1 MPTRLEDYA
10 LLGDTQ
16 TAALVSREGSIDW
29 LCLPRFDSPACFA
42 ALVGESKHG
51 RWLIA
56 PATRPRSVA
65 RHYRE
70 ATLVLETEYEIEDG
84 AVTVIDAMPPPDD
97 RRVTVV
103 RLVVGRRG
111 RVPMR
116 TELVLRF
123 GYGLVAPLLQREGDD
138 LVAVCGPDALRLATP
153 VGLSDED
160 GTARAD
166 FSVSAGERVP
176 FVLTSSASHEP
187 APPHLDPEQLV
198 TGCEHWW
205 RAWVERCTYEG
216 EWREAV
222 VRSLLTLKALSY
234 AQTGGVIA
242 APTCSL
248 PEQLGGSRN
257 WDYRYCWLRDAAFTL
272 TALHDAGYTEEALAW
287 RAWLLRAVAGDPARM
302 QIVYGPAGERHLP
315 EWHADW
321 LPGYEGSAPVRIG
334 NVAATQFQLDVYG
347 ELADSQ
353 YTLVLES
360 GFHPGQEQVVGRVL
374 AHVETVWTQPDEGIW
389 EVRGTRRH
397 FTQSKVMAWVAFD
410 RALKLAERVGLDG
423 PVDHWRA
430 VRDQIHA
437 DVCRNGFDADRTA
450 FVQHYGGR
458 ELDASL
464 LRMALVGFLPPNDDR
479 VAGTINA
486 IREDLSVGDGLLLR
500 YSPAARGKV
509 DGLHEEE
516 GAFLACS
523 FWLTDNLALLGR
535 DDEACN
541 LFERLLS
548 LRNDVGLLAEQY
560 DPRRQRLVGNFPQA
574 LSHLALVNTAL
585 LLSNGE
591 RQREIHSVNP
601 ATE

>member
-1 MPTRLEDYA
+1 MPARLEDYA

-42 ALVGESKHG
+42 ALVGQPDHG
-51 RWLIA
+51 RWLVA
-56 PATRPRSVA
+56 PATRPSSVA

-70 ATLVLETEYEIEDG
+70 ATLVLETEYETEEG
-84 AVTVIDAMPPPDD
+84 AVTVIDAMPAPAD
-97 RRVTVV
+97 RRVSVL

-116 TELVLRF
+116 TELILRF
-123 GYGLVAPLLQREGDD
+123 GYGLVAPLLQRDGDD

-153 VGLSDED
+153 VALSDED
-160 GTARAD
+160 GTACAD
-166 FSVSAGERVP
+166 FSVSAGERVS
-176 FVLTSSASHEP
+176 FVLTWSASHEP

-205 RAWVERCTYEG
+205 RTCLERCTYEG

-234 AQTGGVIA
+234 RQTGGLIA

-272 TALHDAGYTEEALAW
+272 TALNDAGYTDEALAW

-321 LPGYEGSAPVRIG
+321 LPGYEDSTPVRIG
-334 NVAATQFQLDVYG
+334 NAAATQFQLDVYG

-353 YTLVLES
+353 YTVVLES

-374 AHVETVWTQPDEGIW
+374 TQVESAWTRPDEGIW
-389 EVRGTRRH
+389 EVRGKRRH
-397 FTQSKVMAWVAFD
+397 FTHSKVMAWVSFD
-410 RALKLAERVGLDG
+410 RALRLAERVGLDG

-430 VRDQIHA
+430 VRDRIHA
-437 DVCRNGFDADRTA
+437 DVCRNGLDADRNT
-450 FVQHYGGR
+450 FVQYYGGH

-464 LRMALVGFLPPNDDR
+464 LRIVHVGFLPPNDDR
-479 VAGTINA
+479 VAGTVDA
-486 IREDLSVGDGLLLR
+486 IREELSVGDGLLLR
-500 YSPAARGKV
+500 YSPAAQGKV

-523 FWLTDNLALLGR
+523 FWLVDNLALLGR
-535 DDEACN
+535 YDEART

-585 LLSNGE
+585 LLSNDE
-591 RQREIHSVNP
+591 RQRELHSANP

>member
-1 MPTRLEDYA
+1 MPARLEDYA

-42 ALVGESKHG
+42 ALVGQPEHG
-51 RWLIA
+51 RWLLAPGARTRAIA
-56 PATRPRSVA
+56 RGY
-65 RHYRE
+65 HE
-70 ATLVLETEYEIEDG
+70 ATLVLETEYETEEG
-84 AVTVIDAMPPPDD
+84 TVAVVDAMPPPAEG
-97 RRVTVV
+97 RVTVV
-103 RLVVGRRG
+103 RLVVGREG

-116 TELVLRF
+116 MELALRF
-123 GYGLVAPLLQREGDD
+123 GYGLVTPLLQRDGDD
-138 LVAVCGPDALRLATP
+138 LVAVCGPDAIRLATP
-153 VGLSDED
+153 VALSDED

-166 FSVSAGERVP
+166 FSVSAGERMP
-176 FVLTSSASHEP
+176 FVLTWSASHEP
-187 APPHLDPEQLV
+187 APPRLDPEQLV

-205 RAWVERCTYEG
+205 RTWVERCTYEG

-222 VRSLLTLKALSY
+222 VRSLLTLKALSHR
-234 AQTGGVIA
+234 QTGGLIA

-272 TALHDAGYTEEALAW
+272 TALNDAGYTDEALAW

-321 LPGYEGSAPVRIG
+321 LPGYEDSTPVRIG
-334 NVAATQFQLDVYG
+334 NAAATQFQLDVYG

-360 GFHPGQEQVVGRVL
+360 GFHPGQEQVVERVL
-374 AHVETVWTQPDEGIW
+374 AQVERAWTQPDEGIW
-389 EVRGTRRH
+389 EVRGERRH
-397 FTQSKVMAWVAFD
+397 FTHSKVMAWVPFD
-410 RALKLAERVGLDG
+410 RALKLVERVGLDG

-430 VRDQIHA
+430 VRDQIHT
-437 DVCRNGFDADRTA
+437 DVCRNGFDAERNT
-450 FVQHYGGR
+450 FVQYYGGH

-464 LRMALVGFLPPNDDR
+464 LRMAHVGFLSPNDPR
-479 VAGTINA
+479 VAGTVDA
-486 IREDLSVGDGLLLR
+486 IREELSVGDGLLLR
-500 YSPAARGKV
+500 YSPAAQGKV
-509 DGLHEEE
+509 DGLHEDE

-523 FWLTDNLALLGR
+523 FWLADNLALLGR
-535 DDEACN
+535 NDEARC

-574 LSHLALVNTAL
+574 LSHLALVTTAL
-585 LLSNGE
+585 LLSNDE
-591 RQREIHSVNP
+591 RQRGFRSAQSP
-601 ATE
+601 KS

>member
-1 MPTRLEDYA
+1 MPALIEDYA

-42 ALVGESKHG
+42 ALVGQPEHG
-51 RWLIA
+51 RWLLAPGTRTRAIA
-56 PATRPRSVA
+56 RGY
-65 RHYRE
+65 HE
-70 ATLVLETEYEIEDG
+70 ATLVLETEYETEEG
-84 AVTVIDAMPPPDD
+84 RVAVVDAMPPPAD

-116 TELVLRF
+116 MELALRF
-123 GYGLVAPLLQREGDD
+123 GYGLVTPLLQRDGDD
-138 LVAVCGPDALRLATP
+138 LVAVCGPDAIRLATP
-153 VGLSDED
+153 VALSDEH

-166 FSVSAGERVP
+166 FSVSEGERVP
-176 FVLTSSASHEP
+176 FVLTWSASHEP
-187 APPHLDPEQLV
+187 APPQLDPEQLV
-198 TGCEHWW
+198 TGCQHWW
-205 RAWVERCTYEG
+205 QTWVERCTYEG

-234 AQTGGVIA
+234 RQTGGLIA

-248 PEQLGGSRN
+248 PEELGGSRN

-272 TALHDAGYTEEALAW
+272 TALNDAGYTEEALAW

-315 EWHADW
+315 EWHAEW
-321 LPGYEGSAPVRIG
+321 LPGYEDSAPVRIG
-334 NVAATQFQLDVYG
+334 NAAATQFQLDVYG

-360 GFHPGQEQVVGRVL
+360 GFHPGQEQIVGRVL
-374 AHVETVWTQPDEGIW
+374 AQVESAWMQPDEGIW
-389 EVRGTRRH
+389 EVRGKRRH
-397 FTQSKVMAWVAFD
+397 FTQSKVMAWVSFD
-410 RALKLAERVGLDG
+410 RALKLVERAGLDG

-430 VRDQIHA
+430 VRDQIHT
-437 DVCRNGFDADRTA
+437 DVCRNGFDDDRNT
-450 FVQHYGGR
+450 FVQYYGGR

-464 LRMALVGFLPPNDDR
+464 LRIAHVGFLPPSDAR
-479 VAGTINA
+479 VAGTVDA
-486 IREDLSVGDGLLLR
+486 IREELSVGDGLLLR
-500 YSPAARGKV
+500 YSPAAQGEV

-516 GAFLACS
+516 GAFLVCS
-523 FWLTDNLALLGR
+523 FWLADNLALLGR
-535 DDEACN
+535 QDEARG

-560 DPRRQRLVGNFPQA
+560 DPRRRRLVGNFPQA

-585 LLSNGE
+585 LLSNDE
-591 RQREIHSVNP
+591 RQREIHSSSP